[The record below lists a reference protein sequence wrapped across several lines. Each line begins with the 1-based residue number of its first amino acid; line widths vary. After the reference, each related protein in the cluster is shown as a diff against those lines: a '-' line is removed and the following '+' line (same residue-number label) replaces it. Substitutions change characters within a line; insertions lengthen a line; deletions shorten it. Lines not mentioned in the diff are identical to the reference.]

1 MNKILG
7 FDLDDL
13 RDLGDSGNTKALNIK
28 ELLDLLSLPNKESFI
43 DFSNRLIN
51 EYDQSKLKKQSSDEL
66 KLGDNVTYINQHGV
80 SCKGYYYGSIH
91 GEDLCKDTNGDI
103 HVATNI
109 TKQLSELSKQEAKN
123 KICNILETQANPN
136 TIQKVIDI
144 VDRIK

>member
-51 EYDQSKLKKQSSDEL
+51 EYDQSKLKK
-66 KLGDNVTYINQHGV
+66 
-80 SCKGYYYGSIH
+80 
-91 GEDLCKDTNGDI
+91 
-103 HVATNI
+103 
-109 TKQLSELSKQEAKN
+109 
-123 KICNILETQANPN
+123 
-136 TIQKVIDI
+136 TIF
-144 VDRIK
+144 R

>member
-1 MNKILG
+1 MNKIL
-7 FDLDDL
+7 DLNLEDII
-13 RDLGDSGNTKALNIK
+13 RNTRYNSFSEMINNLVESVNEAEVKAKLN
-28 ELLDLLSLPNKESFI
+28 S
-43 DFSNRLIN
+43 
-51 EYDQSKLKKQSSDEL
+51 QDEL
-66 KLGDNVTYINQHGV
+66 QAGDNVTYVNQYGV
-80 SCKGYYYGSIH
+80 GCTGTYYGVVGS
-91 GEDLCKDTNGDI
+91 ESLCKDTNGDI